1 MASLRTPRLALQ
13 LSRATRSTSA
23 ISRAFAARS
32 SISIPSLQLYRQT
45 TARLFTSTPRP
56 QTSNDNNNNH
66 NETRETGPPTPDLTN
81 YYTLFPQTLPNG
93 PPPNTPFSIPLRALR
108 AEFLTLQNQAHPD
121 KYATGLPKQRA
132 EALSALLNE
141 AYRTLSDPLHRAQY
155 LLRLQHD
162 IDVTA
167 EDSAAAD
174 KQALD
179 PETLMAVMEV
189 QERIEEVAAEPPAEA
204 EGVIEEM
211 KGENRG
217 RVEENVRV
225 LGEAVERGDV
235 EAMRRECVKL
245 RFWYSVGEGLREWE
259 PGVREIRLVH

>member
-13 LSRATRSTSA
+13 LSRTARSPA
-23 ISRAFAARS
+23 ISRALPARS
-32 SISIPSLQLYRQT
+32 SISIPSALQLYRQT
-45 TARLFTSTPRP
+45 TRPFISTPRP
-56 QTSNDNNNNH
+56 QTSYDNNNDN
-66 NETRETGPPTPDLTN
+66 NETRENGPPIPDLTN
-81 YYTLFPQTLPNG
+81 YYTLFPSTLPNG
-93 PPPNTPFSIPLRALR
+93 PPPNTPFEIPLRALR

-121 KYATGLPKQRA
+121 KYATGVPKQRA

-211 KGENRG
+211 KGENRA
-217 RVEENVRV
+217 RVEENVRA
-225 LGEAVERGDV
+225 LGGSGGAG
-235 EAMRRECVKL
+235 
-245 RFWYSVGEGLREWE
+245 GG
-259 PGVREIRLVH
+259 

>member
-13 LSRATRSTSA
+13 LSRTARSPA
-23 ISRAFAARS
+23 ISRALPARS
-32 SISIPSLQLYRQT
+32 SISIPSALQLYRQT
-45 TARLFTSTPRP
+45 TRPFTSTPRP
-56 QTSNDNNNNH
+56 QTSYDNNNDN
-66 NETRETGPPTPDLTN
+66 NETRENGPPIPDLTN
-81 YYTLFPQTLPNG
+81 YYTLFPSTLPNG
-93 PPPNTPFSIPLRALR
+93 PPPNTPFEIPLRALR

-121 KYATGLPKQRA
+121 KYATGVPKQRA

-211 KGENRG
+211 KGENRA
-217 RVEENVRV
+217 RVEENVGA